1 MLIYEVNLSVDA
13 AIIDAFMAWLKPH
26 IEELLGFEGFLKAIL
41 SVQDEPKDQKQREL
55 VVHYYLASETH
66 YQQYIRNHAPRM
78 REDGI
83 NRFGHQ
89 FTATRRVLTVVN
101 TYAAESD

>member
-26 IEELLGFEGFLKAIL
+26 VEELLGFEGFLKAIL
-41 SVQDEPKDQKQREL
+41 SIEDTPQDNKRREL
-55 VVHYYLASETH
+55 VVHYYLASEEH
-66 YQQYIRNHAPRM
+66 YHQYIQDHAPRM

-83 NRFGHQ
+83 NRFGNQ
-89 FTATRRVLTVVN
+89 FSATRRVLTVVN
-101 TYAAESD
+101 TYAVESH